1 MTMLTVKE
9 IGKNGEKALHK
20 LGGGGGMAME
30 LGCEKKEGC
39 MKKEV

>member
-1 MTMLTVKE
+1 MVK
-9 IGKNGEKALHK
+9 KLFTN
-20 LGGGGGMAME
+20 LGGGGGLAME